1 MHAATTMNA
10 AIPITNISRPS
21 PNAQC
26 NQGAPTPPVTLI
38 LRKLTPD
45 ASRLTIGLGERL
57 TQTHLPGVIRL
68 HKQSADIS

>member
-1 MHAATTMNA
+1 MRLF
-10 AIPITNISRPS
+10 PITNISRPS
-21 PNAQC
+21 P

>member
-10 AIPITNISRPS
+10 AIPNNEYFTTIAKR
-21 PNAQC
+21 QC
-26 NQGAPTPPVTLI
+26 NQGAPTPPATLI
-38 LRKLTPD
+38 LRKLPPD

-68 HKQSADIS
+68 HKQSADNP